1 MSYIA
6 AEDVAKAKE
15 MDLLT
20 YLRNYEPQELVH
32 VSGNTYCTREHDS
45 LRISNG
51 KWCWFSQGI
60 GGRSALDYVKKGK
73 RIFIIFIASFLLI
86 SGLVLLSIYNGSG
99 TLPQKEVDGQV
110 ETNFETDNTLS
121 KLNGDTKEQK
131 TEESQSEPELLPEG
145 SYFEIHFIDVGQA
158 DAELI
163 ICDDHAMLVD
173 GGYKSDSSLIY
184 SYLKKENITELD
196 YIICSHPHEDHVGGL
211 AGALNYAK
219 AKNALCPVDSYDSDG
234 FNDFKKY
241 LDNQGVEITKPAVGE
256 SFSLGNSTVSVL
268 GPTINGSGNNNSLVL
283 RVVYGQTSFLLT
295 GDAEFEEEQYMLN
308 SGQELSST
316 VLKVGHHGSDSSTS
330 AQFLNAVMPQYAVI
344 SVGTDNAYGHPSQAV
359 LDNFKQFNVDV
370 FRTDLQGD
378 VICSSNG
385 QSVSFTVEKN
395 KDADTLSTVYQDP
408 VLRVFPFDTQPENI
422 EADNIDYVLN
432 TNTKKYH
439 YPDCSSV
446 NQMKDKNK
454 EFYSGTREE
463 IIAKGHSPCGNCR
476 P

>member
-1 MSYIA
+1 M
-6 AEDVAKAKE
+6 
-15 MDLLT
+15 
-20 YLRNYEPQELVH
+20 
-32 VSGNTYCTREHDS
+32 
-45 LRISNG
+45 
-51 KWCWFSQGI
+51 
-60 GGRSALDYVKKGK
+60 KKGK
-73 RIFIIFIASFLLI
+73 RIFKIFIASFLLI

-121 KLNGDTKEQK
+121 KLNGDTNEQK

-439 YPDCSSV
+439 YPNCSSV

-463 IIAKGHSPCGNCR
+463 IIAKGYSPCGNCR

>member
-1 MSYIA
+1 M
-6 AEDVAKAKE
+6 
-15 MDLLT
+15 
-20 YLRNYEPQELVH
+20 
-32 VSGNTYCTREHDS
+32 
-45 LRISNG
+45 
-51 KWCWFSQGI
+51 
-60 GGRSALDYVKKGK
+60 KKGK
-73 RIFIIFIASFLLI
+73 RIFKIFIASFLLI

-163 ICDDHAMLVD
+163 ICDDHAMWVD

-344 SVGTDNAYGHPSQAV
+344 SVGTDNAYGHPSQTV

-439 YPDCSSV
+439 YPNCSSV

-463 IIAKGHSPCGNCR
+463 IIAKGYSPCGNCR

>member
-1 MSYIA
+1 M
-6 AEDVAKAKE
+6 
-15 MDLLT
+15 
-20 YLRNYEPQELVH
+20 
-32 VSGNTYCTREHDS
+32 
-45 LRISNG
+45 
-51 KWCWFSQGI
+51 
-60 GGRSALDYVKKGK
+60 KKGK

-408 VLRVFPFDTQPENI
+408 VYEYFHLILSQRILR
-422 EADNIDYVLN
+422 L
-432 TNTKKYH
+432 
-439 YPDCSSV
+439 
-446 NQMKDKNK
+446 
-454 EFYSGTREE
+454 
-463 IIAKGHSPCGNCR
+463 IISIMC
-476 P
+476 